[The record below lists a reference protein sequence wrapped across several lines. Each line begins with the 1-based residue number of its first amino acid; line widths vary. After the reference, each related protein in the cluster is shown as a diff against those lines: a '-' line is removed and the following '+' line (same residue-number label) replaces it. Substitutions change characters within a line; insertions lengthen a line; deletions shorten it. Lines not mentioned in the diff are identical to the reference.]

1 MKSILLCLVFC
12 LASLIPAFSQDE
24 KVGTAPNTIQ
34 FYSGKFG
41 YYRPSDGLNNGLL
54 FGIDGITEFTHY
66 NFFLSGAIDVY
77 PKQTIDIFED
87 PQPGGGAPPNVTQQ
101 QIILLPLHLN
111 AAYKLF
117 EVTDADTR
125 GYIGL
130 GGGYY
135 FYFYSVTY
143 QTSGGLLGGGLTSS
157 NESRNGGG
165 VFGSVFSRLVINKIF
180 VEPRVYFASKKE
192 DDVGGNKFIVNPSGY
207 AITLGFQY
215 H

>member
-1 MKSILLCLVFC
+1 MKSVLLCLVLC
-12 LASLIPAFSQDE
+12 LTSLVPAFSQDE
-24 KVGTAPNTIQ
+24 KVDKAPNTIQ

-41 YYRPSDGLNNGLL
+41 YYHPGDGLNNGLL

-101 QIILLPLHLN
+101 QMILLPLHLN

-157 NESRNGGG
+157 NESRNGGA
-165 VFGSVFSRLVINKIF
+165 VFGSVFSRVVINKIF

-192 DDVGGNKFIVNPSGY
+192 DDVGGYKFIVNPSGY